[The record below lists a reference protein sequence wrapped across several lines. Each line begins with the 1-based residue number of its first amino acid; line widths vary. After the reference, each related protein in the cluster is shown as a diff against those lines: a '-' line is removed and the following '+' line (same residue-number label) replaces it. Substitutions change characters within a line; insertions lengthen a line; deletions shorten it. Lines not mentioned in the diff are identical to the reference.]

1 MITCQAQ
8 TDGGR
13 GEGRQGERS
22 RGGERMLM
30 TPLER
35 ALLRLLAAGY
45 ALSEAAPSLGLSPA
59 EARALLDDI
68 QGRAGVG
75 SETRLIVL
83 AVLNAW
89 V

>member
-1 MITCQAQ
+1 MMTCQAR
-8 TDGGR
+8 D
-13 GEGRQGERS
+13 EGS
-22 RGGERMLM
+22 RGGNRMAM

-35 ALLRLLAAGY
+35 ALVRLLAAGY
-45 ALSEAAPSLGLSPA
+45 PLSEAAPSLGLSPG

-68 QGRAGVG
+68 QGRAGVS
-75 SETRLIVL
+75 SETRLIAL

>member
-1 MITCQAQ
+1 MITCQA
-8 TDGGR
+8 R
-13 GEGRQGERS
+13 GEGSRS
-22 RGGERMLM
+22 RMLM

-45 ALSEAAPSLGLSPA
+45 PLSDAASSLGLSVG
-59 EARALLDDI
+59 EARTLLDDI
-68 QGRAGVG
+68 QGRAGVS